1 MTVAPPCARTRP
13 RRTAAALFLTALLVP
28 AAIAPMPAQARG
40 FTDSAGRTVE
50 LPAQIDELYP
60 SGHPAAIL
68 LYTLAPETLLGWTRE
83 LPSDMGGL
91 MPQRYRELPVIGRL
105 GGRGDTA
112 NLERVLALDPDA
124 IFDYGA
130 VREPYTSMADRLQR
144 QTGIPNVLL
153 DGRFA
158 ALPAAY
164 RKLGELVGREA
175 RAAKLAAYARETL
188 ALARRIR
195 DQVPESERPR
205 VYYGRDS
212 DGLTTAFEG
221 ALNAEIL
228 TLVGARNVATG
239 ADQPGLASVGLEQVL
254 AWDPETI
261 ITINESFHQR
271 LQDPDAVWSKI
282 AAVQQGRAYL
292 APKRPFGWF
301 DRPPS
306 VNRLIGV
313 RWLLHLFY
321 PERMD
326 GDLRAEVRRFY
337 ALFYHVEPSP
347 AQLDRLLGRA
357 MP

>member
-1 MTVAPPCARTRP
+1 MMRAMSGIAV
-13 RRTAAALFLTALLVP
+13 AAALLGWG
-28 AAIAPMPAQARG
+28 AAAAVPAQARE

-50 LPAQIDELYP
+50 LPADVERVYP
-60 SGHPAAIL
+60 SGHPASIL
-68 LYTLAPETLLGWTRE
+68 LYTLAPDTLLGWTRE
-83 LPSDMGGL
+83 LPFDMGGL
-91 MPQRYRELPVIGRL
+91 MPQRYQELPVIGRL

-112 NLERVLALDPDA
+112 NLERVLRLDPEV

-130 VREPYTSMADRLQR
+130 VRDPYTSMADRLQR

-153 DGRFA
+153 EGHFQ
-158 ALPAAY
+158 ALPQSY
-164 RKLGELVGREA
+164 RKLGELLGRPE
-175 RAAKLAAYARETL
+175 RAETLAAYAEETL
-188 ALARRIR
+188 ALARQIR
-195 DQVPESERPR
+195 DTVPERQRPR

-221 ALNAEIL
+221 SLNAEIL
-228 TLVGARNVATG
+228 ALVGARNVASG
-239 ADQPGLASVGLEQVL
+239 VDEPGLGSVGLEQVL
-254 AWDPETI
+254 AWNPETI
-261 ITINESFHQR
+261 VTINPNFHDS
-271 LQDPDAVWSKI
+271 LQDPDPVWSKI
-282 AAVQQGRAYL
+282 EAVRQGRVYL
-292 APKRPFGWF
+292 APMRPFGWF

-337 ALFYHVEPSP
+337 ELFYHVEPSP